1 MGKYTVQLSIK
12 AKKFLDKLSDNIAE
26 PIFEAIQN
34 LGINPRPNGYIK
46 LKSKDAYRIRVG
58 NYRIIYEIYD
68 DILLVDVIEL
78 GHRKDVY
85 K

>member
-12 AKKFLDKLSDNIAE
+12 AKKFLDKLSDNITE